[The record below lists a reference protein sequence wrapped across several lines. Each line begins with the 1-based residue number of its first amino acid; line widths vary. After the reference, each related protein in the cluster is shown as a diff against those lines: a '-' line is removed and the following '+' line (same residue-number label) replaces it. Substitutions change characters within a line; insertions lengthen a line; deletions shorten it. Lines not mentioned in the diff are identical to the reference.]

1 MPTAKNSASS
11 TPPAR
16 RRGILLALTGAVLWG
31 GSGVAG
37 QYVLQDCAFSTEWLV
52 GVRLILSGALL
63 LLIDFAAYRQD
74 LLAVF
79 RERRD
84 CLETIA
90 FAVFGM
96 LGVQYT
102 YFATIKFSNAATG
115 TILQYLMPVV
125 IVAWTALH
133 TRRRPPA
140 GELFCVALAVLGT
153 FLLVTHG
160 SLTQLAISPPA
171 LFWGL
176 LSAFAAAF
184 YTVQPKRLICKYR
197 PTLII
202 GWGMLVG
209 GLLFLPVSRPWDF
222 TGLFNATAALLFS
235 YIIVFGTVI
244 AFACYLG
251 SLQYL
256 QPAETSILGS
266 AEPLAAIL
274 LSVTLL
280 HIAFTPFD
288 LLGALSILAAVI
300 LLTRK

>member
-1 MPTAKNSASS
+1 M
-11 TPPAR
+11 
-16 RRGILLALTGAVLWG
+16 
-31 GSGVAG
+31 
-37 QYVLQDCAFSTEWLV
+37 
-52 GVRLILSGALL
+52 
-63 LLIDFAAYRQD
+63 
-74 LLAVF
+74 
-79 RERRD
+79 
-84 CLETIA
+84 
-90 FAVFGM
+90 
-96 LGVQYT
+96 
-102 YFATIKFSNAATG
+102 
-115 TILQYLMPVV
+115 
-125 IVAWTALH
+125 
-133 TRRRPPA
+133 
-140 GELFCVALAVLGT
+140 
-153 FLLVTHG
+153 THG
-160 SLTQLAISPPA
+160 SLTSLAISPPA

-202 GWGMLVG
+202 GWGMLIG
-209 GLLFLPVSRPWDF
+209 GLLFVPVSRPWDF
-222 TGLFNATAALLFS
+222 TGLFSMAAALLFS
-235 YIIVFGTVI
+235 YIILFGTVI

>member
-1 MPTAKNSASS
+1 MTIIPCINRKEQPDAHCQELCLIHS
-11 TPPAR
+11 AR

-74 LLAVF
+74 LLTVF

-90 FAVFGM
+90 FAVLGM

-115 TILQYLMPVV
+115 TI
-125 IVAWTALH
+125 
-133 TRRRPPA
+133 
-140 GELFCVALAVLGT
+140 
-153 FLLVTHG
+153 
-160 SLTQLAISPPA
+160 
-171 LFWGL
+171 
-176 LSAFAAAF
+176 
-184 YTVQPKRLICKYR
+184 
-197 PTLII
+197 
-202 GWGMLVG
+202 
-209 GLLFLPVSRPWDF
+209 
-222 TGLFNATAALLFS
+222 
-235 YIIVFGTVI
+235 
-244 AFACYLG
+244 
-251 SLQYL
+251 LQYL

>member
-74 LLAVF
+74 LLTVF

-90 FAVFGM
+90 FAVLGM

-160 SLTQLAISPPA
+160 
-171 LFWGL
+171 
-176 LSAFAAAF
+176 
-184 YTVQPKRLICKYR
+184 
-197 PTLII
+197 
-202 GWGMLVG
+202 
-209 GLLFLPVSRPWDF
+209 
-222 TGLFNATAALLFS
+222 
-235 YIIVFGTVI
+235 
-244 AFACYLG
+244 
-251 SLQYL
+251 
-256 QPAETSILGS
+256 
-266 AEPLAAIL
+266 
-274 LSVTLL
+274 
-280 HIAFTPFD
+280 
-288 LLGALSILAAVI
+288 
-300 LLTRK
+300 

>member
-1 MPTAKNSASS
+1 M
-11 TPPAR
+11 
-16 RRGILLALTGAVLWG
+16 
-31 GSGVAG
+31 
-37 QYVLQDCAFSTEWLV
+37 
-52 GVRLILSGALL
+52 
-63 LLIDFAAYRQD
+63 
-74 LLAVF
+74 
-79 RERRD
+79 
-84 CLETIA
+84 
-90 FAVFGM
+90 
-96 LGVQYT
+96 
-102 YFATIKFSNAATG
+102 
-115 TILQYLMPVV
+115 
-125 IVAWTALH
+125 
-133 TRRRPPA
+133 
-140 GELFCVALAVLGT
+140 
-153 FLLVTHG
+153 THG
-160 SLTQLAISPPA
+160 SLTSLAISPPA